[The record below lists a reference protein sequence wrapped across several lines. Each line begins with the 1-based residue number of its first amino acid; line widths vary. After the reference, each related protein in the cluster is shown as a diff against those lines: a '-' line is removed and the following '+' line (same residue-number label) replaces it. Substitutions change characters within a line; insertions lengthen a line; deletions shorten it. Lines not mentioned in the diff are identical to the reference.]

1 MIVKKTIIE
10 KIVSDVDW
18 KMLDKCT
25 IETQSLND
33 HQVIVGI
40 PIVKRPLGDQGLK
53 NCLTVAR

>member
-1 MIVKKTIIE
+1 MIVQKTIIE
-10 KIVSDVDW
+10 KIISDIDW

-25 IETQSLND
+25 IETQSPNN

-53 NCLTVAR
+53 KYLTAAR